1 MISRLYVVLMPL
13 ETPGTALNILVE
25 SAPGT
30 KDAPIVAGGD
40 GAYYEWRGRPV
51 RVPVHS
57 GGAPPT
63 AAAIAAGFTPRL
75 RLGFQVT
82 VTPYGAAIATDLPSV
97 QLSESLAG
105 DLSSTDV
112 GPTISIAAL
121 ADPAGEPVIR
131 LVGGAGTA
139 GLFYLVSLTCP
150 EGKDEDR
157 TSDGV

>member
-1 MISRLYVVLMPL
+1 MISRLYVVQMPSS
-13 ETPGTALNILVE
+13 ESAATPLDILVE
-25 SAPGT
+25 SQPGT
-30 KDAPIVAGGD
+30 KAAPIVPAF
-40 GAYYEWRGRPV
+40 GAYYEWRGRPL

-63 AAAIAAGFTPRL
+63 AAAIAAGFTPRV
-75 RLGFQVT
+75 RLGFHVT
-82 VTPYGAAIATDLPSV
+82 ITPYGTAIATDLPKV

-112 GPTISIAAL
+112 GPSISIPVL

-131 LVGGAGTA
+131 LIGGAATA
-139 GLFYLVSLTCP
+139 SLFFLVALVCP

-157 TSDGV
+157 SSEGQ